1 MAKANA
7 YDAQERIGLSGII
20 RRRAI
25 AMAMAAKILC
35 SEIVQRAFQASA
47 LVSDTPIAMPSKT
60 EWKHK
65 AVIRRIVS
73 PNELAVARLALAKW
87 CVVSLACSA
96 SKILLLRR
104 RPVHLSHRIDFG

>member
-1 MAKANA
+1 MA
-7 YDAQERIGLSGII
+7 I
-20 RRRAI
+20 
-25 AMAMAAKILC
+25 AAKILC

-73 PNELAVARLALAKW
+73 PIELAVARLALAKW
-87 CVVSLACSA
+87 CVVSFPCSA
-96 SKILLLRR
+96 SKILSLMRR
-104 RPVHLSHRIDFG
+104 GVHSSHQVDFWIRCFGSI